1 MAGPK
6 ADLKAALEQSSG
18 KLPPPEPKVN
28 QNGSEPPA
36 KRQQKQSPS
45 RVGKKPVTVYYG
57 KEAHLQLKI
66 LAAEMDTSIQELHVD
81 ALNALF
87 VKHGK
92 PPIA

>member
-6 ADLKAALEQSSG
+6 TDLKDALQQSGG
-18 KLPPPEPKVN
+18 KLPPTEPEVK
-28 QNGSEPPA
+28 EKAAPPVG
-36 KRQQKQSPS
+36 RQQSPS

-66 LAAEMDTSIQELHVD
+66 LAAEQDTTIQELHQD

>member
-1 MAGPK
+1 MSGPK
-6 ADLKAALEQSSG
+6 TDLRDALQQSGG
-18 KLPPPEPKVN
+18 KVPPSEPEVKE
-28 QNGSEPPA
+28 NGSA
-36 KRQQKQSPS
+36 SVDRQQSPS
-45 RVGKKPVTVYYG
+45 RIGKKPVTVYYG

-66 LAAEMDTSIQELHVD
+66 LAAEKETTLQGLHED

>member
-6 ADLKAALEQSSG
+6 TDLKDALQQSGG
-18 KLPPPEPKVN
+18 KVPPTEPEVKEKAFSPV
-28 QNGSEPPA
+28 G
-36 KRQQKQSPS
+36 RQQSPS

-66 LAAEMDTSIQELHVD
+66 LAAEQDTTIQELHVD

>member
-1 MAGPK
+1 MSVPK
-6 ADLKAALEQSSG
+6 TDLKDALQHSG
-18 KLPPPEPKVN
+18 AQVPS
-28 QNGSEPPA
+28 SEPETQKEPLTPA
-36 KRQQKQSPS
+36 NRQQSPS
-45 RVGKKPVTVYYG
+45 RVGKKSVTVYYG

-66 LAAEMDTSIQELHVD
+66 LAAEQDTTIQALHKD

>member
-6 ADLKAALEQSSG
+6 TDLKDALQQSGG
-18 KLPPPEPKVN
+18 KLLPTEPE
-28 QNGSEPPA
+28 A
-36 KRQQKQSPS
+36 KEKENAPVSRQQSPS

-66 LAAEMDTSIQELHVD
+66 LAAEQDTTIQQLHED

>member
-6 ADLKAALEQSSG
+6 TDLKDALQQSGG
-18 KLPPPEPKVN
+18 KLPPTEPEVKEKGTAPV
-28 QNGSEPPA
+28 G
-36 KRQQKQSPS
+36 RQQSPS

-66 LAAEMDTSIQELHVD
+66 LAAEQDTTIQELHQD

>member
-6 ADLKAALEQSSG
+6 TDLKDALQQSGG
-18 KLPPPEPKVN
+18 KLRPTEPE
-28 QNGSEPPA
+28 A
-36 KRQQKQSPS
+36 KEKAAAPVGRQQSPS
-45 RVGKKPVTVYYG
+45 RVGKKPVTIYYG

-66 LAAEMDTSIQELHVD
+66 LAAEQDTTIQELHED

>member
-6 ADLKAALEQSSG
+6 TDLKDALAQSGG
-18 KLPPPEPKVN
+18 KLPPSEPEVKE
-28 QNGSEPPA
+28 NGSVLA
-36 KRQQKQSPS
+36 DRQQPPS

-66 LAAEMDTSIQELHVD
+66 LSAEMDTSIQELHVA

>member
-6 ADLKAALEQSSG
+6 TDLKDALQQSGG
-18 KLPPPEPKVN
+18 KLPPAEPEVKE
-28 QNGSEPPA
+28 NGSETPVV
-36 KRQQKQSPS
+36 RQQSPS

-66 LAAEMDTSIQELHVD
+66 LAAEKETTLQGLHED

>member
-1 MAGPK
+1 MSGPK
-6 ADLKAALEQSSG
+6 TDLKDALAQSG
-18 KLPPPEPKVN
+18 GNLTP
-28 QNGSEPPA
+28 SEPEVKENGQA
-36 KRQQKQSPS
+36 SVDRQQPPS

-57 KEAHLQLKI
+57 KEAHLQLKV
-66 LAAEMDTSIQELHVD
+66 LSAETETTIQKLHED

>member
-6 ADLKAALEQSSG
+6 TDLKDALQQSGG
-18 KLPPPEPKVN
+18 KLPTPEPEAK
-28 QNGSEPPA
+28 EKAPPVG
-36 KRQQKQSPS
+36 RQQSPS

-66 LAAEMDTSIQELHVD
+66 LAAEQDTTIQELHED

-87 VKHGK
+87 IKHGK

>member
-6 ADLKAALEQSSG
+6 TDLKEALQQSGG
-18 KLPPPEPKVN
+18 KLPSPEPEVK
-28 QNGSEPPA
+28 QNGSQPPA
-36 KRQQKQSPS
+36 GRQQSPS

-66 LAAEMDTSIQELHVD
+66 LAAEQETTIQKLHED
-81 ALNALF
+81 ALNDLL
-87 VKHGK
+87 VKYGK

>member
-1 MAGPK
+1 MSGPK
-6 ADLKAALEQSSG
+6 TDLKDALQQSGG
-18 KLPPPEPKVN
+18 KGPSPEPEAK
-28 QNGSEPPA
+28 EKAAPPVS
-36 KRQQKQSPS
+36 RQQSPS

-66 LAAEMDTSIQELHVD
+66 LAAEQDTTIQELHQD

>member
-1 MAGPK
+1 MSGPK
-6 ADLKAALEQSSG
+6 TDLKDALQQSGG
-18 KLPPPEPKVN
+18 KLPPTKKEVKEKETAPV
-28 QNGSEPPA
+28 S
-36 KRQQKQSPS
+36 RQQSPS
-45 RVGKKPVTVYYG
+45 RAGKKPVTVYYG

-66 LAAEMDTSIQELHVD
+66 LAAEQDTTIQDLHED

>member
-1 MAGPK
+1 MQ
-6 ADLKAALEQSSG
+6 QSGG
-18 KLPPPEPKVN
+18 KLPAPEPEVKEKWLGN
-28 QNGSEPPA
+28 PCGSSTE
-36 KRQQKQSPS
+36 PS

-66 LAAEMDTSIQELHVD
+66 LAAEMETTIQGLHED
-81 ALNALF
+81 ALNVLF

>member
-6 ADLKAALEQSSG
+6 TDLKDALQQSG
-18 KLPPPEPKVN
+18 GTLPPTEPEVKEKSLSPV
-28 QNGSEPPA
+28 G
-36 KRQQKQSPS
+36 RQQSPS

-66 LAAEMDTSIQELHVD
+66 LAAEQDTTIQELHED

>member
-6 ADLKAALEQSSG
+6 TDLKDALAQSGG
-18 KLPPPEPKVN
+18 KLSPPGPEVKE
-28 QNGSEPPA
+28 NGSEPPA
-36 KRQQKQSPS
+36 ERQQSPS

-66 LAAEMDTSIQELHVD
+66 LAAEQDTTIQGLHED

>member
-1 MAGPK
+1 MSGPK
-6 ADLKAALEQSSG
+6 TDLKDALQQSGG
-18 KLPPPEPKVN
+18 KLPIPEPEVKE
-28 QNGSEPPA
+28 NGSAPVD
-36 KRQQKQSPS
+36 RQQSPS

-66 LAAEMDTSIQELHVD
+66 LAAEMETTLQELHED

>member
-1 MAGPK
+1 MSGPK
-6 ADLKAALEQSSG
+6 TDLKDALQQSGG
-18 KLPPPEPKVN
+18 KVPTPEPEVKE
-28 QNGSEPPA
+28 NGSVPVDH
-36 KRQQKQSPS
+36 QQSPS

-66 LAAEMDTSIQELHVD
+66 LAAENETTIQGLHED